1 MPNWC
6 YTTYHFQG
14 KENELKILH
23 DKINEW
29 TSKQFIE
36 TAFGDSWLGNILY
49 GAGLQD
55 CINNPDPARYLACRG
70 QIVDI
75 TDRDGNILRYSR
87 KDFTVSTE
95 TAWVPMAKMWNAV
108 IEKLG
113 LKSVEFS
120 FCAEESGCE
129 IYWIY
134 DPHNHKYFID
144 EVYIDAYGTE
154 ELDDMDRY
162 CSEGEAIECLNK
174 FFHTDLDNLSDF
186 QTLCEDYNEKHE
198 QDDCFISFHRFEI
211 DNELQD

>member
-14 KENELKILH
+14 KENEVKILY
-23 DKINEW
+23 DKIYEW
-29 TSKQFIE
+29 TSKQFTE
-36 TAFGDSWLGNILY
+36 TGFGNSWLGNILY

-55 CINNPDPARYLACRG
+55 CIDSPDPAHYLACRG
-70 QIVDI
+70 QVIDI
-75 TDRDGNILRYSR
+75 YDGEGLN
-87 KDFTVSTE
+87 VCTE

-120 FCAEESGCE
+120 FRAEESGCD

-134 DPHNHKYFID
+134 DPHNHKYFND
-144 EVYIDAYGTE
+144 EVYIDAYGTAELEYIDGYFSE
-154 ELDDMDRY
+154 ED
-162 CSEGEAIECLNK
+162 AIECLNK

-198 QDDCFISFHRFEI
+198 EDDWFIRFHRFEI